1 MCKHVCNKDVN
12 HLNLDTS
19 LVKPNDTMINIVSK
33 NLQVV
38 YPQVTSDSFQSNN
51 KAHAN
56 DAVAAVPKRSFK
68 LFIVDYVFGNYF
80 RNANKQLAICVFH
93 ITKI

>member
-1 MCKHVCNKDVN
+1 MCKRVCNKDVN

-56 DAVAAVPKRSFK
+56 AAIAAVPKRSFNA
-68 LFIVDYVFGNYF
+68 FIVDYVFGNYF
-80 RNANKQLAICVFH
+80 AI
-93 ITKI
+93 TD

>member
-1 MCKHVCNKDVN
+1 VCNKDVN
-12 HLNLDTS
+12 HFKDDTS
-19 LVKPNDTMINIVSK
+19 LVNAKETIINIVSK
-33 NLQVV
+33 HLQVV
-38 YPQVTSDSFQSNN
+38 YPHVTSDSFQSNN
-51 KAHAN
+51 KAHAS
-56 DAVAAVPKRSFK
+56 DAIAAVPKRSFK

>member
-12 HLNLDTS
+12 HFKDDTS
-19 LVKPNDTMINIVSK
+19 LVNAKETIINIVSK
-33 NLQVV
+33 HLQVV
-38 YPQVTSDSFQSNN
+38 YPHVTSDSFQSNN
-51 KAHAN
+51 KAHAS
-56 DAVAAVPKRSFK
+56 DAIAAVPKRSFK